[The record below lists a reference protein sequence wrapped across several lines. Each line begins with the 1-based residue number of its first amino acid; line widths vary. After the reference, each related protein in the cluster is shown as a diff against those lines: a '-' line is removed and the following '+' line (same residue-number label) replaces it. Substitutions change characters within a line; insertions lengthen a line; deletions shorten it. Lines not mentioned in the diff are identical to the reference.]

1 MQGTAAATRLL
12 FLEELLVNNPCHK
25 FCLCKL
31 NFLEFTPAVTHE
43 AKSGSESWV
52 PLCLGLLLRSD
63 AFSLKPYQSQGGEIR
78 GGKEVSLP
86 DFFFLLGLFKIIIS

>member
-1 MQGTAAATRLL
+1 M
-12 FLEELLVNNPCHK
+12 NNPCHK

-31 NFLEFTPAVTHE
+31 NFLEFTPAVTRE
-43 AKSGSESWV
+43 DRLGSESWV

-78 GGKEVSLP
+78 GERNQFAR
-86 DFFFLLGLFKIIIS
+86 FFFLLGLFKIIIS